1 MIQVS
6 ILCWIRKTS
15 RFCGEFFYFN
25 TTFVDAAMIIDFTQ
39 LPSASIY
46 HTMTQT
52 VVPRP
57 IAWVLT
63 SHDNGQW
70 NVAPFSYFNAVSSHP
85 PLVSLSVGRKRDGS
99 KKDTWSNIEKHS
111 DFVVHIP
118 QVRHVDAVL
127 KTAESLAAGLSEL
140 DAVPLDTESFEGCP
154 LPRLRGLPIA
164 FHCTKHDI
172 HLIGD
177 EGQAL
182 ILGRIQQLYLHDSI
196 IEQSSDP
203 SKVNLQIETLDPL
216 ARLGSDAFARVCPLP
231 S

>member
-1 MIQVS
+1 MYPI
-6 ILCWIRKTS
+6 
-15 RFCGEFFYFN
+15 
-25 TTFVDAAMIIDFTQ
+25 TFISGSMIIDFTQ
-39 LPSASIY
+39 LPPASIY

-99 KKDTWSNIEKHS
+99 PKDTWNNIAKHS

-127 KTAESLAAGLSEL
+127 KTAESLAAGVSEL
-140 DAVPLDTESFEGCP
+140 DGVPLDTESFEGCP

-164 FHCTKHDI
+164 FHCTKYDI

-177 EGQAL
+177 GGQAL

>member
-1 MIQVS
+1 
-6 ILCWIRKTS
+6 
-15 RFCGEFFYFN
+15 
-25 TTFVDAAMIIDFTQ
+25 MIIDFTQ

-140 DAVPLDTESFEGCP
+140 DAALLDTESFEGCP

-164 FHCTKHDI
+164 FHCRKHDI

-177 EGQAL
+177 GGQAL

>member
-6 ILCWIRKTS
+6 ILCWISKTS

-140 DAVPLDTESFEGCP
+140 DAAPLDTESFEGCP

>member
-1 MIQVS
+1 
-6 ILCWIRKTS
+6 
-15 RFCGEFFYFN
+15 
-25 TTFVDAAMIIDFTQ
+25 
-39 LPSASIY
+39 
-46 HTMTQT
+46 MTQT

-140 DAVPLDTESFEGCP
+140 DAAPLDTESFEGCP